1 MAQTNTDYNAAKLY
15 VDPDGL
21 KTKADALLAQ
31 AENIADSLANI
42 NNILSALQL
51 GWAGKTAD
59 EARDFGNRWEAVM
72 KELFGSKDNPKKGVM
87 NAIVDGLLATRGNFS
102 KTEDALVQ
110 LFKQFGRDLD
120 LDLPSGNSAADALD
134 QIGKALKNLGGN
146 KTPTSP
152 PPSINDTDLTAI
164 TETW

>member
-1 MAQTNTDYNAAKLY
+1 MAQTNADYDAANLY

-31 AENIADSLANI
+31 AENTAQSLENI
-42 NNILSALQL
+42 NNTLSALQL

-72 KELFGSKDNPKKGVM
+72 KELFGSKDHPETGVL

-110 LFKQFGRDLD
+110 LFTQFGNDLS
-120 LDLPSGNSAADALD
+120 SGDST
-134 QIGKALKNLGGN
+134 
-146 KTPTSP
+146 TPTSP
-152 PPSINDTDLTAI
+152 PPSINDLNLTAI

>member
-1 MAQTNTDYNAAKLY
+1 MAQTNADYDAANLY

-31 AENIADSLANI
+31 AENTAQSLEKI
-42 NNILSALQL
+42 NNTLSALQL

-72 KELFGSKDNPKKGVM
+72 KELFGSKDHPEKGVL
-87 NAIVDGLLATRGNFS
+87 NAIVDGLLTTRGNFS

-110 LFKQFGRDLD
+110 LFTQFGNDLS
-120 LDLPSGNSAADALD
+120 SGDSA
-134 QIGKALKNLGGN
+134 
-146 KTPTSP
+146 TPTSP
-152 PPSINDTDLTAI
+152 PPSINDLNLTAI